1 MNCRCSEDYELHCIV
16 GFSSGAEDYELQV
29 FFLSNLSTVSCSAA
43 EKYQNN
49 QSSFYFSR
57 TIDPARRPR
66 RRPPSSLADGEGAAE
81 AGETDGASKLAG
93 RPPAR
98 YSASA
103 SSSASAMQAIASSCA
118 PARLDC
124 MREARGA
131 RLDRSRTTTEGTAT
145 TTEGSTTGRFEF

>member
-1 MNCRCSEDYELHCIV
+1 MRNTIH
-16 GFSSGAEDYELQV
+16 V